1 MIKAGNSF
9 CPFCGKTYREAF
21 YKNGDRNI
29 GVYLRRTMTG
39 GYVLQPRRFLDT
51 DASGKL
57 STGREENL
65 PEEASALT
73 SDSVRLKETIGKGS
87 DGLPQQIDVI
97 FKGEDVPITLPR
109 ACPTCA
115 QGIEAQEGVTREA
128 YLDIGKYPLYIIAMV
143 GNRSTGKTTWLKS
156 VGYYTNIA
164 AVNNVGYPFELEF
177 RTLTT
182 NEDRQSKTT
191 ERFGRGH
198 TKFLEIV
205 NREDKKIVA
214 QVLLLDISGE
224 LYEKMIGKV
233 WPLIGKNSPHGG
245 ADAFIFVEP
254 IPKSTD
260 PGSDEEN
267 HDSLNILAEGVSKGE
282 FKGKPVALIY
292 THFDELRKKGSF
304 PTIAKSSPGEEVALL
319 DSSTFREKTSYQP
332 DKLIPR
338 IALENYLA
346 RQYQGPVLT
355 SNTGKNAAGFLVQ
368 SCQQV
373 ERPDGKIDED
383 LHKTTNVM
391 DPLLWTLNRLGIFP
405 LRKEGGSNL

>member
-1 MIKAGNSF
+1 MIKAGTSF
-9 CPFCGKTYREAF
+9 CPFCGQTYQEAF
-21 YKNGDRNI
+21 YKHSERNI
-29 GVYLRRTMTG
+29 GVYLRRTLTG

-51 DASGKL
+51 DASGGL
-57 STGREENL
+57 SVRREDTL
-65 PEEASALT
+65 PEEVPALT
-73 SDSVRLKETIGKGS
+73 SDSVKLKENIGKDS

-109 ACPTCA
+109 ACPICA
-115 QGIEAQEGVTREA
+115 QGYKTQPGVTREA

-182 NEDRQSKTT
+182 HNDRQRQAT

-205 NREDKKIVA
+205 NREDKQIVA

-224 LYEKMIGKV
+224 LYEQKMDDV
-233 WPLIGKNSPHGG
+233 WPLIGKRSPHGG

-254 IPKSTD
+254 VPENME
-260 PGSDEEN
+260 PGSSDRQ

-292 THFDELRKKGSF
+292 THFDEMQKKGF
-304 PTIAKSSPGEEVALL
+304 VPAEARSSQGENVALV
-319 DSSTFREKTSYQP
+319 DTATFREKTSYQP

-338 IALENYLA
+338 IALENYIA
-346 RQYQGPVLT
+346 RVKKGPVLA

-368 SCQQV
+368 SCQQI
-373 ERPDGKIDED
+373 ERPDGNVEED
-383 LHKTTNVM
+383 LNKTINVM

-405 LRKEGGSNL
+405 LRKEGGSEL